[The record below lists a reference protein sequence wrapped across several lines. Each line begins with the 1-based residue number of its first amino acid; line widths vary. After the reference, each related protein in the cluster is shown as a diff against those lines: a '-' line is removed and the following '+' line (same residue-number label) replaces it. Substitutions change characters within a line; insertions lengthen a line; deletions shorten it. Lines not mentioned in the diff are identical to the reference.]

1 MVKETD
7 WLYGPVG
14 GIVVKHIFRMG
25 ESLSFGEAINRMARA
40 LKRTGSPA
48 AEVANGLYV
57 MERRPGNA
65 SDRGASTQPASR
77 ISGTAPC
84 GRGWRCR

>member
-1 MVKETD
+1 M
-7 WLYGPVG
+7 
-14 GIVVKHIFRMG
+14 KHISGWASR
-25 ESLSFGEAINRMARA
+25 SPFGEAVNRMARA

-48 AEVANGLYV
+48 AEVANGRTV
-57 MERRPGNA
+57 MECGPGNA
-65 SDRGASTQPASR
+65 SDRGASTLPASR